1 MQNQLA
7 LKTDQRFFKTV
18 LNGSVSIVAIGTM
31 TSWIAEQPFF
41 EILVHVISLLVYLVL
56 RISVEKTVKRYS
68 LLVHFYLIYTTIAL
82 GAVYFDNGG
91 IDGPIAFIFLTL
103 IQAGFLITSRIQTYW
118 FAIAIPI
125 FVGLLYTLEYFFPS
139 LITKYATT
147 EARNLDNIISTIS
160 LLAITVY
167 LSYSGIKWIAKEREE
182 NTSKTKELEEAHT
195 QTLAALKTRED
206 FLSVMSHEVRTPL
219 NAVLGFS
226 QLLQQTDLN
235 KEQKDLNQHILN
247 GGEQLLDLMN
257 QVLDYSRLQKSLN
270 EAKLE
275 ECDLIATISQ
285 ACTLHLPRISQK
297 NLDCGIVFDLN
308 LPARLSLDR
317 PRFLQILNNL
327 ISNSI
332 KFTDSGLIRVSVKKS
347 GDQRLVFD
355 VEDSGLGIS
364 EDHLHRIFEPFEQV
378 DSSLSRNF
386 DGAGLGLAVC
396 KKNAEIMQGELS
408 VRSELEVGSTFTL
421 SLPLVPNSES
431 IRKAYH
437 HPFGFDSYYV
447 PKSSSELTRFC
458 LWLNEFGCQSIT
470 DPDNISENTVFLQI
484 DKAMGDAQELLFFS
498 NHHAGKTP
506 AHSIHLGM
514 FLQALEELSKNT
526 AEEQLKRK
534 HSTLHRQRV
543 LVVDDNKLNR
553 LVASKMLENLG
564 ATDFGLAANG
574 EDALARCKREE
585 FDLVLMDIYMPGMNG
600 FMTAEKLIKQG
611 FKGKIYA
618 LSAQEDI
625 EESIQSEEN
634 QFSGFINKPLSIE
647 ALSAILN

>member
-41 EILVHVISLLVYLVL
+41 EILVHVISLLVYLLL

-68 LLVHFYLIYTTIAL
+68 FFVHFYLIYTTIAL

-91 IDGPIAFIFLTL
+91 IDGPIAFIFLSL

-125 FVGLLYTLEYFFPS
+125 FVGLLYTLEFFFPS
-139 LITKYATT
+139 LVTKYATT

-182 NTSKTKELEEAHT
+182 NDSKTKELEEAHS

-235 KEQKDLNQHILN
+235 KEQKELNQHILN
-247 GGEQLLDLMN
+247 GGEQLLELMN

-270 EAKLE
+270 QAKLE
-275 ECDLIATISQ
+275 ECDLVATISK
-285 ACTLHLPRISQK
+285 ACNLHQPRLTEKQ
-297 NLDCGIVFDLN
+297 LECVTVFDLN

-332 KFTDSGLIRVSVKKS
+332 KFMDSGLIRVSVKMSK
-347 GDQRLVFD
+347 DNRLIFD

-364 EDHLHRIFEPFEQV
+364 EDHLQRIFEPFEQV

-408 VRSELEVGSTFTL
+408 VQSKVGVGSIFTL
-421 SLPLVPNSES
+421 NIPLISKSSS
-431 IRKAYH
+431 IREFYH

-447 PKSSSELTRFC
+447 PKQSPELTRFC
-458 LWLNEFGCQSIT
+458 LWLDEFGCGSIEDQSKV
-470 DPDNISENTVFLQI
+470 SERTVIIQI
-484 DKAMGDAQELLFFS
+484 DKETADAQELLFYS
-498 NHHAGKTP
+498 DSSTGKTP
-506 AHSIHLGM
+506 AQNIHLGM
-514 FLQALEELSKNT
+514 FLNALEELSIQSN
-526 AEEQLKRK
+526 EERLKQ
-534 HSTLHRQRV
+534 HPSTLAPQRV
-543 LVVDDNKLNR
+543 LVVDWWRVKCSKI
-553 LVASKMLENLG
+553 LVQQISAWRQMEKMPL
-564 ATDFGLAANG
+564 LAA
-574 EDALARCKREE
+574 
-585 FDLVLMDIYMPGMNG
+585 
-600 FMTAEKLIKQG
+600 
-611 FKGKIYA
+611 KGKSLIWY
-618 LSAQEDI
+618 
-625 EESIQSEEN
+625 
-634 QFSGFINKPLSIE
+634 
-647 ALSAILN
+647 